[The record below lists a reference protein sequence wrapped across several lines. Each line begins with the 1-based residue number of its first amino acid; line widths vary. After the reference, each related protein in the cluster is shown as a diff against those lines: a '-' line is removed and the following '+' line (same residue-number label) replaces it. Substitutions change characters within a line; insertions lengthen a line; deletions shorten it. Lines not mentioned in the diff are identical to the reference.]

1 NKTKWSCFIMNKVNV
16 NTFKKQILNKGGF
29 NEYIVTPYA
38 SRETHFKV
46 VLITSDNVEVPTWL
60 THYNKKLA
68 LILPASG
75 RIYDSISEN
84 ISIIA
89 KHTGVAASYFGLFTI
104 ENELLFTIQNF

>member
-1 NKTKWSCFIMNKVNV
+1 MNKVNA
-16 NTFKKQILNKGGF
+16 NTFKKQILNKGDF
-29 NEYIVTPYA
+29 NEYIVITYA

-46 VLITSDNVEVPTWL
+46 ILITSDKLEVPTRL

-68 LILPASG
+68 LIFPASG
-75 RIYDSISEN
+75 KLYESISDN

-89 KHTGVAASYFGLFTI
+89 MHTGVAASYFGLFTI